1 MPAGPNNASKMRG
14 KLKGVAFGN
23 TAMRAAILALAAF
36 LLVACSSSQHATGP
50 TTYTKTANGAQVEV
64 LLDEY
69 KIHMPTTIPPGEIIL
84 GADGGHFALETHA
97 HEIAA
102 TIRKFLGRNLT
113 QQTAAE

>member
-69 KIHMPTTIPPGEIIL
+69 KIHMPTTIPPGEIIFNVKNT
-84 GADGGHFALETHA
+84 GHHEHTLEISGQA
-97 HEIAA
+97 VDA
-102 TIRKFLGRNLT
+102 
-113 QQTAAE
+113 